1 MNWDAIGAIAEL
13 LGAIGVI
20 ASLVYL
26 ATQIR
31 QSREQMDRNTR
42 AMQTGSYQQ
51 WDDSLQA
58 TLMEGVTIPA
68 LDDVARTGLIG
79 FEQLN
84 DADTFRFNFW
94 LGSVMRR
101 YDSAYYQNRT
111 GMLDEGRWQLLQ
123 ADLGQWVTNPGF
135 AQWWG
140 VRTTNLSPEFVALMD
155 EILAEEAEREG
166 AAQG

>member
-42 AMQTGSYQQ
+42 AMQAGSYQQ

-68 LDDVARTGLIG
+68 LDDVARTGLNSFG
-79 FEQLN
+79 QLN
-84 DADTFRFNFW
+84 EADTFRFNFW
-94 LGSVMRR
+94 MGSVMRR
-101 YDSAYYQNRT
+101 YDSAYYQHRT
-111 GMLDEGRWQLLQ
+111 GMLDEGRWQLLE
-123 ADLGQWVTNPGF
+123 ADLGQWLTNPGF

-140 VRTTNLSPEFVALMD
+140 ARSTKLSPEFVALM
-155 EILAEEAEREG
+155 EKLFGEEAEG
-166 AAQG
+166 VGGQPS